1 MMQRRH
7 LLLALAAATLVT
19 AHQAAGAA
27 DDQEK
32 KMPNADAADSAET
45 LARPAASP
53 QKVAHGSHSVLVLVI
68 PPPSPMD
75 RAQLRGQ

>member
-45 LARPAASP
+45 LARPAAQLLLKTKCTAVKSRCEKNSC
-53 QKVAHGSHSVLVLVI
+53 QKQCKLACG
-68 PPPSPMD
+68 
-75 RAQLRGQ
+75 AC

>member
-45 LARPAASP
+45 LPCPP